1 MNPRRAVVQL
11 VDGYAHMLVSAAR
24 LGYRT
29 LDTAV
34 DWVDD
39 NLGPLLLA
47 FVLDRYC
54 QLVTAGQGL

>member
-11 VDGYAHMLVSAAR
+11 VDGYAQMLVVVAR
-24 LGYRT
+24 LGYRA
-29 LDTAV
+29 LDAAV

-54 QLVTAGQGL
+54 QIVTASQVT

>member
-1 MNPRRAVVQL
+1 VNPRRAVVQL
-11 VDGYAHMLVSAAR
+11 VDGHAHMLVAVGR
-24 LGYRT
+24 LGYRV
-29 LDTAV
+29 LDAAV

-54 QLVTAGQGL
+54 QIVTAGQVA

>member
-1 MNPRRAVVQL
+1 
-11 VDGYAHMLVSAAR
+11 MLVAVGR
-24 LGYRT
+24 LGFRAF
-29 LDTAV
+29 DAAV

-54 QLVTAGQGL
+54 QIVTAGQVA

>member
-1 MNPRRAVVQL
+1 VNPRRAVVQL
-11 VDGYAHMLVSAAR
+11 VDGHAHMLVAVGR
-24 LGYRT
+24 LGFRAF
-29 LDTAV
+29 DAAV

-54 QLVTAGQGL
+54 QIVTAGQVA

>member
-11 VDGYAHMLVSAAR
+11 VDGHAQMLVAVGR
-24 LGYRT
+24 LGYRA
-29 LDTAV
+29 LDLAV

-54 QLVTAGQGL
+54 QLVSAGQGA

>member
-1 MNPRRAVVQL
+1 MNPRKAVVQL

-24 LGYRT
+24 LGYRAA
-29 LDTAV
+29 DAAI

-39 NLGPLLLA
+39 NLGPLLLS

-54 QLVTAGQGL
+54 ERVTAGQGA